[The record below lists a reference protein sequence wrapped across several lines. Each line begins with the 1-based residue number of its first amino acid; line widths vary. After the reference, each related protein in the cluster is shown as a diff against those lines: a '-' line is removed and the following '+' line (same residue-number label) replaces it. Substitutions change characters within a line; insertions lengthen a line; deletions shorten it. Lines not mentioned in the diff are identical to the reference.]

1 MRRIRAFGCSLTA
14 GHHWRYMFTD
24 DRPERDRTHI
34 NDEIE
39 LQSYAIPGGSND
51 MQLIQYA
58 NEVHYNNIVKDDI
71 IIWQLTNPRR
81 RIVSVNN
88 LYKSSLILKDAGHLS
103 RDEGYLD
110 VEHVFNPEQRVMG
123 CELTVKSHLRQ
134 MPSSNIIESGIDI
147 YQVLWQLNGIKRE
160 NTKLLVLFGWDGIFE
175 SIDLPRSAAGTTS
188 IEKQNVMKFLKNKDI
203 DYIEDSI
210 CEWSIINGYDINDT
224 NHPTDE
230 GYRGFT
236 RKKLM
241 PKLKK
246 LKWLD

>member
-1 MRRIRAFGCSLTA
+1 MKKIHAFGCSLTA

-24 DRPERDRTHI
+24 DRPDTMSSRDRIHI
-34 NDEIE
+34 NDEVE
-39 LQSYAIPGGSND
+39 LQSYAVTGGSND

-58 NEVHYNNIVKDDI
+58 NEVHYNHIVKDDI
-71 IIWQLTNPRR
+71 IIWQITNPER
-81 RIVSVNN
+81 RIVSTRNIYDTIN
-88 LYKSSLILKDAGHLS
+88 LPTDSDGRLS

-110 VEHVFNPEQRVMG
+110 VEHVFNPETRIEG

-134 MPSSNIIESGIDI
+134 MPSSNIKESRISV

-160 NTKLLVLFGWDGIFE
+160 NTKLLVLFGWNGIFE
-175 SIDLPRSAAGTTS
+175 SD

-241 PKLKK
+241 PKLQELGW
-246 LKWLD
+246 LKCK